1 MASKVAPEGGI
12 QEFLEYEKED
22 AKYPALARTS
32 CGFMKRSHP
41 LRKWCIAVMRSR
53 TFDAVIMFF
62 IITNSIVMA
71 MSDYRVKCLGR
82 NDKQGATF
90 GQPDPSRC
98 WQNTFGDFTNRWVFG
113 IVFIIEMVIKM
124 VAMGLFAGENTYFKD
139 AWCWLD
145 FVCVL
150 AYVVGQMGLN
160 VGGLMGIKAL
170 RLLRPLKSVNKF
182 PAHKKIVVAYTTSIE
197 PLFVTMVM
205 LCFLLFV
212 ISIACM
218 QFFKGAMHYRCALP
232 GFDPEAEDQSDFDTG
247 EICSSNSASNPRT
260 AHSGDEACETGTTC
274 EYFGSN
280 PTYEGFEHFDNI
292 GAASIVILQCASFDA
307 WTEGMCAESSGPF
320 ESSPSL
326 IRIPL
331 HAGTCSWTTSS
342 PVRGCIMCSSWLS
355 VASSSSTSSSPSSCR
370 NFSTARR
377 YRGSPNTEC
386 VRVSH

>member
-124 VAMGLFAGENTYFKD
+124 VAMGLFSGENTYFKD

-145 FVCVL
+145 FICVL

-182 PAHKKIVVAYTTSIE
+182 PALKKIVVAFTTSIE

-205 LCFLLFV
+205 LCL
-212 ISIACM
+212 
-218 QFFKGAMHYRCALP
+218 
-232 GFDPEAEDQSDFDTG
+232 
-247 EICSSNSASNPRT
+247 
-260 AHSGDEACETGTTC
+260 
-274 EYFGSN
+274 
-280 PTYEGFEHFDNI
+280 
-292 GAASIVILQCASFDA
+292 
-307 WTEGMCAESSGPF
+307 
-320 ESSPSL
+320 SL
-326 IRIPL
+326 IHI
-331 HAGTCSWTTSS
+331 
-342 PVRGCIMCSSWLS
+342 
-355 VASSSSTSSSPSSCR
+355 
-370 NFSTARR
+370 
-377 YRGSPNTEC
+377 
-386 VRVSH
+386 